1 MRDPVHDLVVVGGGP
16 VGLATAL
23 YAARAG
29 LDVVVH
35 EPRPAPVDKACGEGL
50 MPGAVGDL
58 DALGIALPGRPLAGI
73 RYVEGSR
80 SVDAP
85 FRSGP
90 GRGVRRTALHAAL
103 SEAVAL
109 AGIPVE
115 QRTVRTLSQDDRGV
129 LVDGEPAR
137 YVLAADGLH
146 SPCAGWSGSRRRSA
160 RPPSLRVA
168 PARRHRTVDAVRR
181 GALVAAGGGLRDAG
195 RGRLRRRRAP
205 GRRRRRR
212 STTSWPGS
220 RRLAER
226 LAGAPASRVL
236 GAGPLRQRSR
246 RRVAGR
252 VLLVGDASGY
262 VDALTG
268 EGIALGLAQARAA
281 VTAVLSGDP
290 SAYERSWR
298 RLSWRHNLLTHGLL
312 AASGRPALR
321 RRLVPAADA
330 AAVAVPRRGQRA
342 GQAGMSGVSTSSTG
356 VEQVVL
362 LDEDG
367 NAVGVADK
375 YAVHHARDPAAPGLL
390 LLRARP
396 RRSPARHPARAG
408 QGDLS
413 RRVDQLLLRPPGP
426 RRGRSRRPSC
436 AACGQE
442 LGLSLRDLRLVLPRF
457 RYRAEMDNG
466 VVENEMC
473 PVFVAD
479 LRRTTYVPTPTRS
492 RSTAGSPG
500 RSSGSPCWPGVTS
513 RRGAASRWPSCP
525 RTCWQREAR
534 PREELPPAAR

>member
-58 DALGIALPGRPLAGI
+58 EALGIALPGRPLAGI

-129 LVDGEPAR
+129 LVDGERAR

-146 SPCAGWSGSRRRSA
+146 SS
-160 RPPSLRVA
+160 
-168 PARRHRTVDAVRR
+168 VRR
-181 GALVAAGGGLRDAG
+181 IVGLETP
-195 RGRLRRRRAP
+195 RR
-205 GRRRRRR
+205 GRRRFGLRRHLAISPWTPFVEVHWSPR
-212 STTSWPGS
+212 AEAYVTPVADDCVGVALLVDGGGEFEDLLAGFPG
-220 RRLAER
+220 LGER

-330 AAVAVPRRGQRA
+330 VPWLFRAAVN
-342 GQAGMSGVSTSSTG
+342 
-356 VEQVVL
+356 EL
-362 LDEDG
+362 
-367 NAVGVADK
+367 
-375 YAVHHARDPAAPGLL
+375 
-390 LLRARP
+390 ARP
-396 RRSPARHPARAG
+396 A
-408 QGDLS
+408 
-413 RRVDQLLLRPPGP
+413 
-426 RRGRSRRPSC
+426 
-436 AACGQE
+436 
-442 LGLSLRDLRLVLPRF
+442 
-457 RYRAEMDNG
+457 
-466 VVENEMC
+466 
-473 PVFVAD
+473 
-479 LRRTTYVPTPTRS
+479 
-492 RSTAGSPG
+492 
-500 RSSGSPCWPGVTS
+500 
-513 RRGAASRWPSCP
+513 
-525 RTCWQREAR
+525 
-534 PREELPPAAR
+534 